1 MIQKITIKN
10 FKVFDFIEIEG
21 FSRINVFVGAND
33 SGKTSL
39 LEAIF
44 LSLSP
49 NDPNLLFKTLFF
61 RGFFARADNIDS
73 NKYKLN

>member
-1 MIQKITIKN
+1 MIQKITIEN

-21 FSRINVFVGAND
+21 FSQINVFVGAND

-44 LSLSP
+44 LSLAPSNP
-49 NDPNLLFKTLFF
+49 DLLFRT
-61 RGFFARADNIDS
+61 
-73 NKYKLN
+73 